1 MLLDAHESQLVLV
14 DYQTRLMPVI
24 FEASLAT
31 ANAVRLARLAKL
43 VEVPVWGTEQNP
55 ERLGHNDGA
64 VRESCDRSVTL
75 LFDPEHNLEE
85 RILIEQFTA

>member
-64 VRESCDRSVTL
+64 VR
-75 LFDPEHNLEE
+75 
-85 RILIEQFTA
+85 